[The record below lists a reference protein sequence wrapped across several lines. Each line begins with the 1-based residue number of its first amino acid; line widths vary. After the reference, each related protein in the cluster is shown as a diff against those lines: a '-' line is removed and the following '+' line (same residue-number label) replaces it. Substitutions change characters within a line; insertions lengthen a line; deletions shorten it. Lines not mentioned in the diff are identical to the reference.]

1 MLLKCAPC
9 SMRTLLV
16 TAQLK
21 ACSFHLVAGTDATLA
36 LYGAVHEGRSRES
49 MNMFITRAQ
58 KGARREGRG

>member
-9 SMRTLLV
+9 SMRALLV

-36 LYGAVHEGRSRES
+36 LCMRDDPE
-49 MNMFITRAQ
+49 RA
-58 KGARREGRG
+58 